1 MISGVSSS
9 KGSTSFSSN
18 PPCLKMFFV
27 RKGKIFSTPPNFLRF
42 ILDASN
48 TDDVVVVHEE

>member
-1 MISGVSSS
+1 
-9 KGSTSFSSN
+9 
-18 PPCLKMFFV
+18 LKMFFV